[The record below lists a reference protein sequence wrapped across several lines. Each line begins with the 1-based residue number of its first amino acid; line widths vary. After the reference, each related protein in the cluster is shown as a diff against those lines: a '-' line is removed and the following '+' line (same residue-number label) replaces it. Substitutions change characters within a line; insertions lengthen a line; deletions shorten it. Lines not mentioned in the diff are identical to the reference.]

1 MKKIYFCVLITLGF
15 SLTLSGGSRPENTIS
30 QIELWKEQIELNRLY
45 NDVDHILKKIIIG
58 KWELVSEYWEN
69 NYEIEIY
76 NGGKAKMYKYNSD
89 RTEVNTYEVLWSI
102 DSNSIII
109 SGEKPLKL
117 KVKNIKLNY
126 NKNRVGYKYSLII
139 LFDEKTQLD
148 TTYYNMSVAF

>member
-1 MKKIYFCVLITLGF
+1 LGF
-15 SLTLSGGSRPENTIS
+15 FLTLLGGSRPDNTIS
-30 QIELWKEQIELNRLY
+30 QIELWKKQIELNRLY
-45 NDVDHILKKIIIG
+45 NDVDHILEKIIIG
-58 KWELVSEYWEN
+58 KWELVSEYWEK

-76 NGGKAKMYKYNSD
+76 NSGKAKMYKYNSD

>member
-1 MKKIYFCVLITLGF
+1 MRKIIFCVLITLGF
-15 SLTLSGGSRPENTIS
+15 FLTLLGGSRPDNTIS
-30 QIELWKEQIELNRLY
+30 QIELWKKQIELNRLY
-45 NDVDHILKKIIIG
+45 NDVDHILEKIIIG
-58 KWELVSEYWEN
+58 KWELVSEYWEK

-76 NGGKAKMYKYNSD
+76 NSGKAKMYKYNSD